1 MPKLFKTGARLNV
14 TCWIVRHGTGLIV
27 VRHDTRHP
35 GFFAICV
42 DGMVFHV
49 PIDAL
54 VRLSLYSGPQLAI
67 VRVGARLLDSWN
79 FLGGG
84 GCGGLPKE
92 FLKNLVYPI
101 KTIITL
107 SHRWWRGPRSSE
119 TRGRTS
125 AACRP
130 PPPQLRLR

>member
-27 VRHDTRHP
+27 GRHDNTWHP

-42 DGMVFHV
+42 HGMVFHV

-54 VRLSLYSGPQLAI
+54 VRLSLVSGPQLAI

-79 FLGGG
+79 FLGGVAG
-84 GCGGLPKE
+84 GSPKN
-92 FLKNLVYPI
+92 F
-101 KTIITL
+101 
-107 SHRWWRGPRSSE
+107 
-119 TRGRTS
+119 
-125 AACRP
+125 
-130 PPPQLRLR
+130 